1 MKRFAVVWTAT
12 ALNQLDDIYEYIAID
27 SEQAAGNVTSR
38 ILAATKRLYLFP
50 LSGQEEEFLKE
61 LNHSYRYVVAGNY
74 KIIYRLE
81 DKVVY
86 ISAVFDTR
94 QDPDKM
100 KYFVS

>member
-27 SEQAAGNVTSR
+27 SERAAGNVTSR
-38 ILAATKRLYLFP
+38 ILTATKRLHLFP
-50 LSGQEEEFLKE
+50 HSGQEEEFLKE
-61 LNHSYRYVVAGNY
+61 LNRDYRYVVAGNY

-81 DKVVY
+81 SKVVY

-94 QDPDKM
+94 QDPEKM
-100 KYFVS
+100 KYVVS